1 MTELA
6 GTMPLYRIV
15 HSTKYRF
22 EHEVQACRAEARL
35 TARELP
41 IQEVRFR
48 QLVVRP
54 LARGKQETVDD
65 FGNPVTQLEVEGP
78 LQTFE
83 VTAINLVATREP
95 ARPSAHDT
103 PSWTEVAQGVAKG
116 ANPEAA
122 RFTQASPLVPLVAGL
137 ADYAAP
143 SFPRGRPVLA
153 GAEDLM
159 QRIHRDVAYDPRA
172 TTVSTG
178 IAQVLAERRGVCQ
191 DFAHLA
197 VGCLRALGLAARYVS
212 GYLDSRAGSGARRIG
227 GQASHA
233 WLGVYVPEAGWV
245 DLDPTNDRR
254 VDEGY
259 VTLAWGRDY
268 GDVAPLTGHAEGG
281 GRHGLSVD
289 VDVARED
296 ARSSICA

>member
-1 MTELA
+1 
-6 GTMPLYRIV
+6 MPLYRIV

-22 EHEVQACRAEARL
+22 EHEVAACRAEARL
-35 TARELP
+35 TARAFP
-41 IQEVRFR
+41 GQEIRFQ

-54 LARGKQETVDD
+54 MAQDRRETEDD
-65 FGNPVTQLEVEGP
+65 FGNPVTRLEVEGP

-83 VTAINLVATREP
+83 VTAINLVATRQTP
-95 ARPSAHDT
+95 RPEADDT
-103 PSWTEVAQGVAKG
+103 PAWKKVAQSLAGDAY
-116 ANPEAA
+116 PEVSPF
-122 RFTQASPLVPLVAGL
+122 RQVSPLVPQFDGL

-143 SFPRGRPVLA
+143 SFPDGRAILA

-159 QRIHRDVAYDPRA
+159 RRIYRDFSYDSRA
-172 TTVSTG
+172 TTVATSVSE
-178 IAQVLAERRGVCQ
+178 VLVRRRGVCQ
-191 DFAHLA
+191 DFAQLA
-197 VGCLRALGLAARYVS
+197 IGCLRSLGLAARYVS
-212 GYLDSRAGSGARRIG
+212 GYLDSQTSSSGARRIG

-233 WLGVYVPEAGWV
+233 WLGVFVPEAGWV

-254 VDEGY
+254 VDQGY

-281 GRHGLSVD
+281 GRHSLSVD

>member
-1 MTELA
+1 
-6 GTMPLYRIV
+6 MPLYRIV

-22 EHEVQACRAEARL
+22 EHEVSACRVEARL
-35 TARELP
+35 TARGLP
-41 IQEVRFR
+41 GQEVRFR

-54 LARGKQETVDD
+54 MARARRAAEDA
-65 FGNPVTQLEVEGP
+65 FGNPVTHLEVEGP

-83 VTAINLVATREP
+83 ITAINLVATGETV
-95 ARPSAHDT
+95 RPESGDT
-103 PSWTEVAQGVAKG
+103 PAWNEVARVPA
-116 ANPEAA
+116 ANACPEAA
-122 RFTQASPLVPLVAGL
+122 PFRQASPLVPPVEGL

-143 SFPRGRPVLA
+143 SFPTGRPILE

-159 QRIHRDVAYDPRA
+159 QRIHHDFAYDPRA
-172 TTVSTG
+172 TTVATSV
-178 IAQVLAERRGVCQ
+178 AEVLARRRGVCQ

-197 VGCLRALGLAARYVS
+197 IGCLRALGLAARYVS
-212 GYLDSRAGSGARRIG
+212 GYFDSQAGSGTRRIG

-233 WLGVYVPEAGWV
+233 WIGVFVPEAGWV

-281 GRHGLSVD
+281 GRHSLSVD

-296 ARSSICA
+296 AQSSLCA